1 MPGLWLVQQQQQG
14 GVKWLQFVVALS
26 RINHPMRM
34 AFLPVVSA
42 AAADDVVSVC
52 YAVVAVA
59 AAVVAVVA
67 VVAVATAISLPC

>member
-1 MPGLWLVQQQQQG
+1 
-14 GVKWLQFVVALS
+14 
-26 RINHPMRM
+26 MRM